1 MSFQYGSDSP
11 EIKNPFKQ
19 EGLLFLLSGL
29 MILSMGVLSII
40 MLRGQIVE
48 KGLAAGW
55 VNLVISLVL
64 ITGGIHFLA
73 KGLFKI
79 SRFYVGRGVPAS
91 LAKNM
96 ARSEKH
102 TKEPN
107 TYYQSEEMEQM
118 LMGRKNLTFHEP
130 VTLFER
136 MVYSLFPN
144 FLFLPYSMRNYLNLL
159 IRNVGFSLIA
169 YFVYLIALLSG
180 MVGLTLLTDS
190 SFSSWLGIILVV
202 FLLVLWIGTP
212 LTVKKVS
219 YKNLYKGKNK
229 HIAWM
234 IVLAI
239 LIPAIAE
246 LILRQGINIPAA
258 PFQPAWVLV
267 FFFLFLVAIVAAGL
281 TLSKLRAEVADP
293 ETEVSEY
300 RDHWQ
305 ENVHPKDFFRALDME
320 MANLR
325 YKEIPNRVYREL
337 NPSLNMEGSMDKGS
351 FSGDTIQETQP
362 IYKEVDYP
370 PLMGKL
376 RFAFAIAGHCFV
388 IVAALIL
395 YFFNPM
401 EVSQIFSGL
410 FYSGMFWIFGTSLLT
425 LTHLYW
431 GEMQFISYLIQ
442 FQGEGTYSESKLSV
456 GMAITDS
463 TRSENTIVRTSYSAW
478 FLAAKVVTSTQ
489 ARSGVN
495 TLDQARYLM
504 SMEKADDMLNHLVEH
519 MKDFLDDRE
528 LIAATASEKDMNNI
542 QTFYAVNEASS
553 AVKLAANPQQQL
565 PHEQDRVEKDS
576 SQ

>member
-190 SFSSWLGIILVV
+190 SFS
-202 FLLVLWIGTP
+202 
-212 LTVKKVS
+212 
-219 YKNLYKGKNK
+219 
-229 HIAWM
+229 
-234 IVLAI
+234 
-239 LIPAIAE
+239 
-246 LILRQGINIPAA
+246 
-258 PFQPAWVLV
+258 
-267 FFFLFLVAIVAAGL
+267 
-281 TLSKLRAEVADP
+281 
-293 ETEVSEY
+293 
-300 RDHWQ
+300 
-305 ENVHPKDFFRALDME
+305 
-320 MANLR
+320 
-325 YKEIPNRVYREL
+325 
-337 NPSLNMEGSMDKGS
+337 
-351 FSGDTIQETQP
+351 
-362 IYKEVDYP
+362 
-370 PLMGKL
+370 
-376 RFAFAIAGHCFV
+376 
-388 IVAALIL
+388 
-395 YFFNPM
+395 
-401 EVSQIFSGL
+401 
-410 FYSGMFWIFGTSLLT
+410 
-425 LTHLYW
+425 
-431 GEMQFISYLIQ
+431 
-442 FQGEGTYSESKLSV
+442 
-456 GMAITDS
+456 
-463 TRSENTIVRTSYSAW
+463 
-478 FLAAKVVTSTQ
+478 
-489 ARSGVN
+489 
-495 TLDQARYLM
+495 
-504 SMEKADDMLNHLVEH
+504 
-519 MKDFLDDRE
+519 
-528 LIAATASEKDMNNI
+528 
-542 QTFYAVNEASS
+542 
-553 AVKLAANPQQQL
+553 
-565 PHEQDRVEKDS
+565 
-576 SQ
+576 